1 LLKYFFTIVITA
13 ALILIGCNHDNN
25 DTAKNNNNENGVVPV
40 RNTEDQKYDRISSQK
55 KAEHLVKLASGV
67 PGVKDATAV
76 VLGNIAVVGIDV
88 DAKLERSDV
97 DSIKYTVAESLKDD
111 PHGADAIVIADPDV
125 MERLREINEDIKNGA
140 PIMGIM
146 NELSDIVGRLMPEV
160 PADLEDPKPKNAVDQ
175 PKDKLNK
182 KNEKQNLEDKQEKQS
197 NHYKDKP

>member
-1 LLKYFFTIVITA
+1 MLKYFFTIVITA

>member
-1 LLKYFFTIVITA
+1 MLKYFFTIVITA

-25 DTAKNNNNENGVVPV
+25 DTAKNNNNENGAVPV

-175 PKDKLNK
+175 SKDKLNK

>member
-1 LLKYFFTIVITA
+1 MLKYFFTIVITA

-25 DTAKNNNNENGVVPV
+25 DTAKNNNNENGAVPV

-140 PIMGIM
+140 PIIGIM

-175 PKDKLNK
+175 SKDKLNK